1 MKTYLFG
8 TLLIVTISCSD
19 KKETRDSGQISID
32 SIFVTTYKV
41 SGLKE
46 IKDVKDFMINDND
59 DIFEIAKTKM
69 LFNEL
74 KSFKVSDNVE
84 AKVLLTSMTPDSL
97 GDGTLKVVYLVTY
110 GTDGKQIDIL
120 RIGKMEEI
128 SDIRQIET
136 GEIKGD
142 TILKQNRYV
151 SLQLDS
157 LGQGRVIKTKFK
169 EKFRIKDNGKFE
181 RL

>member
-1 MKTYLFG
+1 MKRYLLG
-8 TLLIVTISCSD
+8 TLLFVTISCSD
-19 KKETRDSGQISID
+19 KEEAGDSGQISID
-32 SIFVTTYKV
+32 SIFVSSYKV

-46 IKDVKDFMINDND
+46 ITGVKDFMINDND
-59 DIFEIAKTKM
+59 DIFELAKTKM
-69 LFNEL
+69 LFHEH

-84 AKVLLTSMTPDSL
+84 AKVLLTSMTPDFI
-97 GDGTLKVVYLVTY
+97 GDGTLKIVYLVTF

-136 GEIKGD
+136 GEVKGD
-142 TILKQNRYV
+142 SVLKQNRYL
-151 SLQLDS
+151 SLELDS
-157 LGQGRVIKTKFK
+157 LGQGGLVEKKFQ
-169 EKFRIKDNGKFE
+169 EKFRIKNNGKFE

>member
-1 MKTYLFG
+1 MF
-8 TLLIVTISCSD
+8 VTISCSD
-19 KKETRDSGQISID
+19 KKDTVDSGQISID
-32 SIFVTTYKV
+32 SIFVSSYKV

-46 IKDVKDFMINDND
+46 ITGVKDFMINNND
-59 DIFEIAKTKM
+59 DIFELAKTKM
-69 LFNEL
+69 VFHEH
-74 KSFKVSDNVE
+74 KSFRVSDNVE
-84 AKVLLTSMTPDSL
+84 AKVLLTSMTPDFL

-110 GTDGKQIDIL
+110 GNDKKQLDIL

-142 TILKQNRYV
+142 TILKQNRYL
-151 SLQLDS
+151 SLELDS
-157 LGQGRVIKTKFK
+157 LGQGGMIEKKFK
-169 EKFRIKDNGKFE
+169 EKFRIKANGKFE